1 MDKGGIVVK
10 SWYSRSNDIELK
22 NGDVRREY
30 HLVFETDNIEIKE
43 KIEAFFKKL
52 MDEKTELPEQ
62 NIASIVQSVAQ
73 DATMPLMREQ
83 IKSPLS
89 PFAYKDELIK
99 ALQEAHFGYDNG
111 FMYGA

>member
-1 MDKGGIVVK
+1 MK

-30 HLVFETDNIEIKE
+30 HLVFETDKIEIKKE
-43 KIEAFFKKL
+43 VEAFFMKL
-52 MDEKTELPEQ
+52 MDEKTELPPQ
-62 NIASIVQSVAQ
+62 NIASASQ
-73 DATMPLMREQ
+73 DIMTSASMPLMREQ

-89 PFAYKDELIK
+89 PFAYKDELEK
-99 ALQEAHFGYDNG
+99 ALQEAHFEYGNG